1 MSCKW
6 SLLTAIFYCTVHID
20 KPLEPVNL
28 TVQEIQRNDTECKLY
43 NKITWEPPQD
53 DGGILLTGY
62 LLEFKHPVVNRI
74 SHSRININTTEHMV
88 CKLQISGH
96 PRELKVDVRGINK
109 AGRGFRSNSI
119 KVLFFSKFY
128 DTIYYYLYTQ
138 YYYY

>member
-1 MSCKW
+1 M
-6 SLLTAIFYCTVHID
+6 HID
-20 KPLEPVNL
+20 KPLQPVNL

-53 DGGILLTGY
+53 DGGIPLTGY

-119 KVLFFSKFY
+119 KVSFFSEFY
-128 DTIYYYLYTQ
+128 DTIYYYLDTQ